1 MKIETTKG
9 HRLNFMRELLC
20 FAASM
25 YVFAILGRVVLS
37 WFPASSG
44 GFVAKVSQVLVR
56 ITDPVLVPVRRVLP
70 TLGPLDLSPFVVLLF
85 IQIVVINLVLGCR
98 GAL

>member
-1 MKIETTKG
+1 
-9 HRLNFMRELLC
+9 MRELLC

-37 WFPASSG
+37 WFPASRG
-44 GFVAKVSQVLVR
+44 GVVATLSQLLVR

-70 TLGPLDLSPFVVLLF
+70 SLGSLDLSPFVVLLF
-85 IQIVVINLVLGCR
+85 LQIVVINLILGCR